1 MRNASASLCNR
12 LAFAPKIRT
21 GYHGRMHP
29 RAETLIR
36 QLALEPHVEGGR
48 YRRIYEST
56 MQTPFGPEARPR
68 PVATSIYYLLNAGET
83 SRWHRVDADEL
94 WHWYEGDAMELLR
107 FDPSDG
113 SLVRHRL
120 GPVAHDTAPV
130 FVVPAGCWQ
139 SARPLGDYALV
150 GCTVAPGYEW
160 RGFRTL
166 EDEPGIAE
174 RLNAIDPLR

>member
-1 MRNASASLCNR
+1 
-12 LAFAPKIRT
+12 
-21 GYHGRMHP
+21 MHS

-68 PVATSIYYLLNAGET
+68 PVATSIYYLLAAGET
-83 SRWHRVDADEL
+83 SAWHRVDADEL
-94 WHWYEGDAMELLR
+94 WHWYEGDALELLR
-107 FDPSDG
+107 FDPSDN

-120 GPVAHDTAPV
+120 GPVAHDAAPV

-139 SARPLGDYALV
+139 SARPLGAYTLA

-160 RGFRTL
+160 RGFSTL
-166 EDEPGIAE
+166 DSAPEIAE
-174 RLNAIDPLR
+174 RLLRLDPQWVNAA